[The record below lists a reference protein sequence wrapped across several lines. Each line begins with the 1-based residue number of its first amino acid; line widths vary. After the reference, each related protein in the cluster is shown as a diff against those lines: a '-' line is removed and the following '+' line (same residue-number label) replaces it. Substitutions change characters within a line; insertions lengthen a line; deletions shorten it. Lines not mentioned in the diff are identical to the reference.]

1 MSAGRPTDYRPEYC
15 ELVIELGKAG
25 KSKAQM
31 AARLDVGA
39 PIPGLVTS
47 IDVSRQ
53 TLENW
58 ADAHPEFL
66 DAMARANVHA
76 MAWWEDEGQDGLRA
90 ERFNASLWAKN
101 MSARFPADYRDNSK
115 VELTGRD
122 GGAIEQSLAVRFVEP
137 GAD

>member
-31 AARLDVGA
+31 AARL
-39 PIPGLVTS
+39 
-47 IDVSRQ
+47 DVSRQ